1 MMMTNARKNAVYS
14 LILIALL
21 AGVYF
26 YRRGQ
31 TPPPPAGPTL
41 VALTGNAMGS
51 TYNIRYLHPRAT
63 NLQTAIDSLLEV
75 FNHSLSTYEDSS
87 DISRFNQTGEI
98 KFRYPF
104 FYPVLERSRQL
115 RALTNGAFDPTVAPL
130 VRAWGFGP
138 KKGLP
143 SRPPN
148 VDSLRPFVDFAA
160 LQYNAQGVRRTRPGI
175 TLDFNAIAQGYG
187 VDVVAELLRARGAV
201 SYLVEIGG
209 EVACR
214 GLNER
219 GQVWTVGIS
228 NPQYEEKGGQ
238 AMQAALRVRD
248 QALATSGNYRKF
260 YVKDGKRYA
269 HTIDP
274 KTGYPVQHNLLS
286 ATVLAPDCM
295 TADALATAFM
305 VIGTQAAIEF
315 SEKQKIA
322 VFLVYDDNEQ
332 VKTYTSPGLAGEF
345 VKE

>member
-1 MMMTNARKNAVYS
+1 MSNTRKNAVYS
-14 LILIALL
+14 LILIALV

-26 YRRGQ
+26 YRQAQ
-31 TPPPPAGPTL
+31 TPPPPSGPVLVTLAGQ
-41 VALTGNAMGS
+41 AMGS
-51 TYNIRYLHPRAT
+51 TYNIRYLHPQGT
-63 NLQTAIDSLLEV
+63 NLQAGIDSLLEV

-87 DISRFNQTGEI
+87 DISRFNETGEVR
-98 KFRYPF
+98 FRYPF

-115 RALTNGAFDPTVAPL
+115 HQLTNGAFDPTVAPL

-148 VDSLRPFVDFAA
+148 VDSLRPFVDFTA
-160 LQYNAQGVRRTRPGI
+160 LQYDPQGVKRTRPGI
-175 TLDFNAIAQGYG
+175 TLDFNAVAPGYG
-187 VDVVAELLRARGAV
+187 VDLVAELLRTRGAT

-228 NPQYEEKGGQ
+228 NPQYEEKGGE
-238 AMQAALRVRD
+238 AMQAALHVRD
-248 QALATSGNYRKF
+248 QALATSGNYRRF
-260 YVKDGKRYA
+260 YEKDGKRYA

-305 VIGTQAAIEF
+305 VMGTQPAIAF
-315 SEKQKIA
+315 SEQHQIP
-322 VFLVYDDNEQ
+322 VFLVYDDNGQ
-332 VKTYTSPGLAGEF
+332 AKTYTSPSLVGEF
-345 VKE
+345 VKK